1 MIIPPQ
7 GDHFVTDKFTTPG
20 FADYFM
26 EHRKHVNTFLDTID
40 GFIDWKSIEKLL
52 KKKYKKTMSADGR
65 PAYPPL
71 PMFKLLLLQRWY
83 GLSDPGLEEALND
96 RISFI
101 RFSGFSLSSPLPDY
115 STICRFRNTLLEM
128 NLYEKLFEE
137 ILKQLEMK
145 GLLVKQT
152 NGAIVDATIIESSR
166 RPRKVVEIMPED
178 RTEEE
183 TTDVSSIISYSDD
196 TDATWIKKG
205 KRPYYGYKAHVSV
218 DAKDGYVIGGHVT
231 SANRADTTELERLV
245 DTLNLPQGT
254 IVFADKGYASE
265 KNRNILAE
273 KKLNDGIMNKAVR
286 NRSLTLIQRIIN
298 KLISSVR
305 YKVERSIGTLKR
317 GYRFTRM
324 RYIGLTKGNME
335 FLLTATAF
343 NLKKAA
349 AMVE

>member
-1 MIIPPQ
+1 
-7 GDHFVTDKFTTPG
+7 VTDKFTTPG
-20 FADYFM
+20 FADYFI
-26 EHRKHVNTFLDTID
+26 EQRKHSNTFLDKI
-40 GFIDWKSIEKLL
+40 GQFIDWKHIEKLL
-52 KKKYKKTMSADGR
+52 KKKYKKTASADGR

-115 STICRFRNTLLEM
+115 STICRFRNAILELG
-128 NLYEKLFEE
+128 LYEKLFEE
-137 ILKQLEMK
+137 IMKQLESK
-145 GLLVKQT
+145 GLLVKES

-166 RPRKVVEIMPED
+166 RPRKVMEIMPED
-178 RTEEE
+178 RKEEK
-183 TTDVSSIISYSDD
+183 TDIPSTVTYSDD

-231 SANRADTTELERLV
+231 PANVADTTELERLV
-245 DTLNLPQGT
+245 DASNLPQNSF
-254 IVFADKGYASE
+254 VLADKGYASE
-265 KNRNILAE
+265 KNRTILKE
-273 KKLNDGIMNKAVR
+273 KGYTDGIMDRAARNKP
-286 NRSLTLIQRIIN
+286 LTVVQRIIN
-298 KLISSVR
+298 RLISSVR

-317 GYRFTRM
+317 GYHFSRM
-324 RYIGLTKGNME
+324 RYKGLKKGNME
-335 FLLTATAF
+335 FLLNATAF
-343 NLKKAA
+343 NMKKAA